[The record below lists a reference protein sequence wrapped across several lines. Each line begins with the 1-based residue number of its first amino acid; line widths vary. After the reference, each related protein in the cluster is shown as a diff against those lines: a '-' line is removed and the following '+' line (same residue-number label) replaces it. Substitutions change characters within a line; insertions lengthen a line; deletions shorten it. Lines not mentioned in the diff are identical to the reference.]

1 MDKLIGREKE
11 IKQLNDYVAS
21 DRPEF
26 VAIYGRRRV
35 GKTFLV
41 NQLFGGKMAFSMT
54 GVMEGTK
61 DEQMEAFID
70 AMEEFGG
77 ELIEKP
83 KTWMEAFRILK
94 AYLKKKVLLNE
105 RCIVFFDEL
114 PSMDT
119 QRSGFVRALGYF

>member
-26 VAIYGRRRV
+26 IAIYGRRRV

-54 GVMEGTK
+54 GV
-61 DEQMEAFID
+61 
-70 AMEEFGG
+70 
-77 ELIEKP
+77 
-83 KTWMEAFRILK
+83 
-94 AYLKKKVLLNE
+94 
-105 RCIVFFDEL
+105 
-114 PSMDT
+114 S
-119 QRSGFVRALGYF
+119 